1 VDEVI
6 ELMSEC
12 RVRRIPVTED
22 NGRLVGLITQTD
34 IGLRLGPIRPYKV
47 EQLIERISQH
57 GYARR

>member
-1 VDEVI
+1 
-6 ELMSEC
+6 MSEKS
-12 RVRRIPVTED
+12 VRRIPVTDES
-22 NGRLVGLITQTD
+22 GRLLGLITQTD